1 MAPRFGVREEF
12 TGTPMDGW
20 RGERS
25 CAAKPDTGKMCIEY
39 ELHSTQLDIH
49 DCADGPGP
57 NHHYPLECEDERRRF
72 REPERCECTKSEN
85 VGRSDLRCN
94 MPYGRRVQWHTATLR
109 KRVCRRTRRFATIR
123 TIRRPVDGAQ
133 TSRIK
138 ARSAAGTSSSLM
150 VSILTATADGNTFIG
165 LTMRCGCRSARRAF
179 ARLIP
184 AWSPSVA
191 STRLPM
197 PPATS
202 DATRSLT
209 APCATRCLP
218 TQVPIVIPGQM
229 SVRGLL
235 TMVVVRMSELT
246 FSNRLYRKSVR
257 WRPYSLDRAL
267 ARDHTLSTLCA
278 TTIGLWSRCA
288 TTMRRATRL

>member
-1 MAPRFGVREEF
+1 MHQERKRWAFRFALQHAVWPSGAV
-12 TGTPMDGW
+12 
-20 RGERS
+20 
-25 CAAKPDTGKMCIEY
+25 
-39 ELHSTQLDIH
+39 
-49 DCADGPGP
+49 
-57 NHHYPLECEDERRRF
+57 
-72 REPERCECTKSEN
+72 
-85 VGRSDLRCN
+85 
-94 MPYGRRVQWHTATLR
+94 HTATLR
-109 KRVCRRTRRFATIR
+109 KRLCRRTRRFATIR

-150 VSILTATADGNTFIG
+150 ISILTATTDGNTFIG

-229 SVRGLL
+229 SVRTT
-235 TMVVVRMSELT
+235 TMVSRPLNELT
-246 FSNRLYRKSVR
+246 FLNRLYRKSVP

-267 ARDHTLSTLCA
+267 ARDQTLSTLCA
-278 TTIGLWSRCA
+278 TTIGL
-288 TTMRRATRL
+288 